1 MKNKKWV
8 NEVITGEV
16 RFSYVN
22 IFEPRSINGENE
34 KYSLS
39 LIIPK
44 SDEKTILEIE
54 EAIFASEENGRKRFG
69 LIESKKLRTPL
80 RDGDVE
86 KPGNPVYKNS
96 FFINAKST
104 IKPQIVDINIDEIK
118 DKAEVYS
125 GCYGRVSLSFYPYQ
139 FNNNAGVACSLG
151 NVQKLSDGERLDL
164 STTAK
169 DDFKAYDVDGFFS

>member
-8 NEVITGEV
+8 NKVITGEV

-69 LIESKKLRTPL
+69 LIESK
-80 RDGDVE
+80 
-86 KPGNPVYKNS
+86 
-96 FFINAKST
+96 
-104 IKPQIVDINIDEIK
+104 
-118 DKAEVYS
+118 
-125 GCYGRVSLSFYPYQ
+125 
-139 FNNNAGVACSLG
+139 
-151 NVQKLSDGERLDL
+151 
-164 STTAK
+164 
-169 DDFKAYDVDGFFS
+169 

>member
-8 NEVITGEV
+8 NKVITGEV

-54 EAIFASEENGRKRFG
+54 EAIFASEE
-69 LIESKKLRTPL
+69 S
-80 RDGDVE
+80 
-86 KPGNPVYKNS
+86 
-96 FFINAKST
+96 
-104 IKPQIVDINIDEIK
+104 
-118 DKAEVYS
+118 
-125 GCYGRVSLSFYPYQ
+125 
-139 FNNNAGVACSLG
+139 
-151 NVQKLSDGERLDL
+151 
-164 STTAK
+164 
-169 DDFKAYDVDGFFS
+169 